1 MKHSAGLHP
10 YGYKR
15 PSMKSV
21 CQRLKQYPRL
31 FQSKP
36 MSEVFLGSIEN
47 SSEVK
52 NLRASW
58 TKLGIKTRMPPFR
71 KLYRVCMLVFVPVQ
85 SSQEECKD
93 LHYCP
98 NTNGDKSITEVKMMY
113 LESLVSHIAG

>member
-71 KLYRVCMLVFVPVQ
+71 KLHRVCACSL
-85 SSQEECKD
+85 SSQECKD

-98 NTNGDKSITEVKMMY
+98 NTNGNKSITKVKMMH
-113 LESLVSHIAG
+113 LENLVSHIAG

>member
-10 YGYKR
+10 YGYKQ

-36 MSEVFLGSIEN
+36 MSGVFLGSIEN

-58 TKLGIKTRMPPFR
+58 TKLGIKTRMPPFQ
-71 KLYRVCMLVFVPVQ
+71 KLHHVCNLCLYLLSVQ
-85 SSQEECKD
+85 SRRMQGFALLSKYQRGQE
-93 LHYCP
+93 HYRSE
-98 NTNGDKSITEVKMMY
+98 NDAS
-113 LESLVSHIAG
+113 

>member
-1 MKHSAGLHP
+1 MKHRAGLHP

-15 PSMKSV
+15 TSMKSV

-58 TKLGIKTRMPPFR
+58 DQNKDASISEIIPC
-71 KLYRVCMLVFVPVQ
+71 LYACVCTCSVQ
-85 SSQEECKD
+85 SRRMQGFALLSKYQR
-93 LHYCP
+93 
-98 NTNGDKSITEVKMMY
+98 G
-113 LESLVSHIAG
+113 